1 MGLSP
6 HARAEV
12 KALKASKKNLKW
24 WTQGA
29 RDNDTKWESLIH
41 NGVIFP
47 PAYEPLPAHV
57 KLLYEGKP
65 VALTAT
71 QVCDSGHV
79 SALIE

>member
-1 MGLSP
+1 MCVQSQIRW
-6 HARAEV
+6 RAEV

-65 VALTAT
+65 VALTAA
-71 QVCDSGHV
+71 QVMRV
-79 SALIE
+79 